1 MPRTS
6 LILAL
11 AALAAAI
18 GCTTPTVGKSN
29 PDTVD
34 TAAAGVDPLVAAL
47 WKESR
52 ISAAVGE
59 VHNIKPEETEMVKAT
74 IDLKRPELRRCFEQ
88 PVLERGCR
96 SGGIPKSFDAML
108 MIVEDGSVRELRIV
122 PGKQDLPR
130 ACDDAVRCI
139 SDLFT
144 GLQINGL
151 ERFQGAR
158 QAYMTITLLT
168 PDENE
173 LARAAADAGT
183 AAP

>member
-1 MPRTS
+1 MLRIS
-6 LILAL
+6 LVLAL
-11 AALAAAI
+11 AALAVAV

-29 PDTVD
+29 PDTVE
-34 TAAAGVDPLVAAL
+34 TSTTGVDPLIQAL

-74 IDLKRPELRRCFEQ
+74 IDLKKPELRKCFEQ

-96 SGGIPKSFDAML
+96 SGGIPRAFDAML

-122 PGKQDLPR
+122 PGKQDLAR
-130 ACDDAVRCI
+130 ECDDAVRCI

-144 GLQINGL
+144 GLQVQGL

-168 PDENE
+168 PDEKE
-173 LARAAADAGT
+173 LAVAADGGAD
-183 AAP
+183 AP